1 MSELAEAIARSFS
14 APEPERPAVSPLR
27 ALGRRR
33 LTGLQVLAQSVGTT
47 GCAASMVLL
56 PATVLHY
63 GSPLTSMATLVG
75 AVLMTYLIA
84 VCITQFTRR
93 QAAAGGLYSFVFQG
107 LGTRAAL
114 SAGVALLVKYLG
126 SATATLYSG
135 GQALIL
141 ALDAVGLPVTGVL
154 GTLAV
159 YLAVA
164 AAAAA
169 VLVRGVRCAALA
181 MLAVE
186 VCSLLFIVVLILLPS
201 SAGPPPPASGAAH
214 GVLHIALAALF
225 SLAGFESAT
234 FFGPEAKRPLTT
246 VTRVVLVTPLIC
258 GGLFLFAGWAAW
270 TGRGATML
278 AAATSGAD
286 SGLPTPLVLAL
297 NLGLA
302 CSWLASATASSHA
315 ASRLVYSMG
324 VERLLPRFFAAVH
337 RRFRTPHLALLFIVA
352 VVALG
357 GTALALGLAPLREH
371 LVAVVRAM
379 VVTAYVLVA
388 LASVWFLRRIREQ
401 TPTALLAAAAVT
413 LAGVGLLGALVVVE
427 RLEADYPVSAIIV
440 GLGGAGVLWWSLL
453 RRRRPWALRR
463 VGVFDA
469 AESAD
474 VLPGAGVFA
483 PDANGDVVLI
493 GRAAAGGPS
502 GRRAG

>member
-1 MSELAEAIARSFS
+1 M
-14 APEPERPAVSPLR
+14 
-27 ALGRRR
+27 
-33 LTGLQVLAQSVGTT
+33 TGS
-47 GCAASMVLL
+47 
-56 PATVLHY
+56 
-63 GSPLTSMATLVG
+63 
-75 AVLMTYLIA
+75 
-84 VCITQFTRR
+84 
-93 QAAAGGLYSFVFQG
+93 
-107 LGTRAAL
+107 
-114 SAGVALLVKYLG
+114 
-126 SATATLYSG
+126 
-135 GQALIL
+135 
-141 ALDAVGLPVTGVL
+141 L

-164 AAAAA
+164 AAVAA

-186 VCSLLFIVVLILLPS
+186 ACSLLFIVVLILLPS
-201 SAGPPPPASGAAH
+201 PAGAAPPTSGAAH

-234 FFGPEAKRPLTT
+234 FFGPEATRPLTT
-246 VTRVVLVTPLIC
+246 VTRVVLVTPLLC

-337 RRFRTPHLALLFIVA
+337 RRFRTPYLALLFIVA

-357 GTALALGLAPLREH
+357 GTALALGLAPFREH

-401 TPTALLAAAAVT
+401 TPAALLAAAIVA

-440 GLGGAGVLWWSLL
+440 GLIGAGVLWWSLL

-493 GRAAAGGPS
+493 GRAAAGRPP